1 MESCFAASFFF
12 FNHALASYL
21 NFSTSS
27 VEESLVEF
35 VVVAPRTQGLLSMCP
50 AGIMVQLMNT
60 VLICY
65 GLCSDKFNSL
75 SEGGRE
81 LMPGMQIFH

>member
-1 MESCFAASFFF
+1 MESCFAASFF

-35 VVVAPRTQGLLSMCP
+35 VVVTPRTQGLLSMCP

-65 GLCSDKFNSL
+65 GLCSDKLTACQKVGEN
-75 SEGGRE
+75 
-81 LMPGMQIFH
+81 